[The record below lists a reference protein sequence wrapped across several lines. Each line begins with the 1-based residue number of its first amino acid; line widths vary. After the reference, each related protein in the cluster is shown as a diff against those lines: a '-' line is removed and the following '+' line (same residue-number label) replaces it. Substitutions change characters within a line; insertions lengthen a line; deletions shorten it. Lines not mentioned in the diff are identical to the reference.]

1 MQQFDQYLR
10 EFAMKVLR
18 GELDLAVVR
27 DKFIKG
33 GLWCPPQGDCCGDDL
48 YEFQTRDRSIGGPDH
63 HPLNPPK
70 LD

>member
-1 MQQFDQYLR
+1 MKPFEQFLH

-27 DKFIKG
+27 DKFIRG
-33 GLWCPPQGDCCGDDL
+33 GLWSPPPC
-48 YEFQTRDRSIGGPDH
+48 ETRDRSIGAPEH